1 MRASKHL
8 LALACAAAIIVLS
21 PGLVQAKDYKHEYK
35 HQHGHGHGH
44 GNGHQDLVREHD
56 SREFTVQPNEA
67 LAFTALPGANAY
79 WGVYDGIQGPASYT
93 AEFPDNWN
101 GRVIMYTH
109 GFRGEGLVVTRE
121 VPNAAFRNTALAL
134 GYAWAASS
142 YSANFYDVRAAI
154 EDTNKLALNLTDY
167 LANDWSVGYDTP
179 AQYLIAGVSMGGHA
193 AAAAVERETI
203 RTARYPVRYAGALPM
218 CQAEQN
224 EFQWLGDYNRAA
236 RELAGFGRR
245 PYEDYE
251 NYVDQVVSNLFE
263 SDENGPTYIPKNR
276 AGEILKTIAMNLTGG
291 ERPIF
296 EEGFR
301 NPIWQGAVLG
311 TGGSDG
317 TVTGILARETYDN
330 SHRLYRWTDGRWPT
344 FYEIV
349 FKVKVGRFKADRG
362 VNPVRDDGVRWLPLV
377 QGDFDVPVLTMHT
390 LGDFFV
396 PFVHQQLY
404 RKAANRN
411 GNGDHLVQRA
421 IRDVNH
427 CGFSGAEF
435 STALVDLVS
444 WVDTGIKPGGDQ
456 VLDAEVVA
464 DDQYGCAYTDNM
476 LSSGRESL
484 PQCE

>member
-1 MRASKHL
+1 MSSSKHFV
-8 LALACAAAIIVLS
+8 ALVCVAAVVVSLS
-21 PGLVQAKDYKHEYK
+21 GVVQAKTYPDGSRSQ
-35 HQHGHGHGH
+35 HQSGFGHSRGHPG
-44 GNGHQDLVREHD
+44 LEREHD
-56 SREFTVQPNEA
+56 DRVFTVQTNA
-67 LAFTALPGANAY
+67 DLAFTALPGASAY

-101 GRVIMYTH
+101 GRLIMYTH
-109 GFRGEGLVVTRE
+109 GFRGEGSVVTRE
-121 VPNAAFRNTALAL
+121 VPNAAFRNTAMAL
-134 GYAWAASS
+134 GFAWAASS

-154 EDTNKLALNLTDY
+154 EDTNKLALNLTGY
-167 LANDWSVGYDTP
+167 LARDWSVGYDLP

-224 EFQWLGDYNRAA
+224 EFQWLGDYNRVA

-245 PYEDYE
+245 PYEDYQE
-251 NYVDQVVSNLFE
+251 YVDQVVSNLFE
-263 SDENGPTYIPKNR
+263 SDENGSTYVPKNK
-276 AGEILKTIAMNLTGG
+276 AGELLKAIAMNLTGG
-291 ERPIF
+291 KRPIF

-301 NPIWQGAVLG
+301 NPTWQGAVLG

-317 TVTGILARETYDN
+317 TVTGILAREIYDN
-330 SHRLYRWTDGRWPT
+330 THRIYRWTDGRRPNVW
-344 FYEIV
+344 EWV
-349 FKVKVGRFKADRG
+349 FKAKVGRLKADRG

-377 QGDFDVPVLTMHT
+377 QGDFNVPVLTMHT

-396 PFVHQQLY
+396 PFVHQQRY

-411 GNGDHLVQRA
+411 GNGDLLVQRA
-421 IRDVNH
+421 IRDANH

-435 STALVDLVS
+435 STALVDLIT
-444 WVDTGIKPGGDQ
+444 WVDTGIKPGGDE
-456 VLDAEVVA
+456 VLDTDVVA
-464 DDQYGCAYTDNM
+464 DDQYGCAYTDNT
-476 LSSGRESL
+476 LSFGRESL